1 MNKINFKKKTTE
13 IAAESTALS
22 KAKKG
27 RTEVLNKITKN
38 TNKVIIML
46 MMLSVSV
53 NAFIISVFADIYEKD
68 GKAASKLAINAF
80 LGFTYSIA
88 KYMGIGC
95 LAIAIFNFIMAKVND
110 EPNGLQKAV
119 GFGIAAD
126 RTYGIKDYYKQSIR
140 FDSRLRILK

>member
-1 MNKINFKKKTTE
+1 MNKINIKKKTTE

-119 GFGIAAD
+119 GFGIAAAGLMALK
-126 RTYGIKDYYKQSIR
+126 TIINKAFGLTADYA
-140 FDSRLRILK
+140 F